1 MPVTSLYAL
10 ISVAGKFDS
19 DIALYLPPNGFVSFT
34 QDFVSLAFMM
44 IVLIVYAAILAILLV
59 RRARCFRAG
68 RAH

>member
-1 MPVTSLYAL
+1 MPVTSLCAL

-19 DIALYLPPNGFVSFT
+19 DIALYLPPNGLVSLT
-34 QDFVSLAFMM
+34 QDFLSLAFMM